1 MTQCKDGYAVR
12 GREGAGRNVA
22 VVTSCPY
29 YGCKTMLTAHLLPPL
44 VLIQSGTQPTP
55 LDTAVLIRHI
65 QGSRTVE
72 GGHKQ
77 EKTSFILK

>member
-1 MTQCKDGYAVR
+1 MTQCKGGCAVC
-12 GREGAGRNVA
+12 GREGAGGNHVL
-22 VVTSCPY
+22 
-29 YGCKTMLTAHLLPPL
+29 TMDAKLLPPLL

>member
-1 MTQCKDGYAVR
+1 MTQCKGGCAVR
-12 GREGAGRNVA
+12 GREGAGGNVA
-22 VVTSCPY
+22 VVTCPY
-29 YGCKTMLTAHLLPPL
+29 YGCKTMLTARLLPPLL

>member
-1 MTQCKDGYAVR
+1 
-12 GREGAGRNVA
+12 
-22 VVTSCPY
+22 
-29 YGCKTMLTAHLLPPL
+29 MLTARLLPPL